1 MCGSISDLTCF
12 SFHPRK
18 IICAGEG
25 GAITT
30 NNKNFASQLELKL
43 THGLKKDKNGN
54 IDFIDYGY
62 NFRMSEIQAAMASIQ
77 LKN

>member
-1 MCGSISDLTCF
+1 MF

-43 THGLKKDKNGN
+43 THGLKDKNGN

-62 NFRMSEIQAAMASIQ
+62 NFRMSEIHKQ
-77 LKN
+77 LWLNTT